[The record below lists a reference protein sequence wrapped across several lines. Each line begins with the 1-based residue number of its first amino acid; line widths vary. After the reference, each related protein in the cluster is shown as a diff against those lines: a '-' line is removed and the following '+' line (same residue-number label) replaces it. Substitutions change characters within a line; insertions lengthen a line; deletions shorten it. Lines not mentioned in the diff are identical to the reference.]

1 MNIKAAAF
9 TVTKMINYN
18 SNGVARALKKLRTD
32 QAMILFKMGTGIKC
46 YCKGC
51 LVFDALY

>member
-18 SNGVARALKKLRTD
+18 SNGVARALKKLHAD
-32 QAMILFKMGTGIKC
+32 QAMILFKMGTGIWC

-51 LVFDALY
+51 LVFDAL